1 MINKIHPELL
11 SDVKVLGNNMV
22 DCFLHAKNFKSTQN
36 MLNSSN
42 IEYVAYPFM
51 NCFFAHIPAHKIVEF
66 SNFQCVSYI
75 TKSAKVFTQI
85 DRAKKFMNIDNFAN
99 ISSTPPTIAFIDTGI
114 APHLDFL
121 LPTPRIIHF
130 KDFINNQPKPYD
142 DNGHGTFISGVCC
155 GNGLCSNFKYSGIS
169 PNANIVMIKAL
180 DSLGETNSQT
190 IIDAMQYIYDIR
202 NTYNIKV
209 VCMSFGADY
218 SGANDP
224 LQKGALA
231 LWNSGLIVVAAAG
244 NSGPDSKSIKSPGT
258 SSRIITVGGLDDGR
272 NDNIIKIAD
281 FSSRGPA
288 ESKFKPDIIAPSVD
302 ITSTSNLF
310 KQGFY
315 TTMSG
320 TSVATPMIAGIC
332 AILSCKHPNY
342 SPDKIK
348 HTLLNMCTPLTHNKN
363 DEGFGYV
370 KFDLTEP

>member
-1 MINKIHPELL
+1 MIDKIHPDLL
-11 SDVKVLGNNMV
+11 SEVSIQSNKFV
-22 DCFLHAKNFKSTQN
+22 DCFLYCTNFDHTKNALTKIQACFTS
-36 MLNSSN
+36 
-42 IEYVAYPFM
+42 YPFM
-51 NCFFAHIPAHKIVEF
+51 GCIFARVPANKIVEL
-66 SNFQCVSYI
+66 SGCESINYI
-75 TKSAKVFTQI
+75 TKSAKVFTMV
-85 DRAKKFMNIDNFAN
+85 DRAKQFINLPNTPIPN
-99 ISSTPPTIAFIDTGI
+99 PPTIAFIDTGI

-121 LPTPRIIHF
+121 LPTPRIVHF
-130 KDFINNQPKPYD
+130 KDFINNRSTPYD

-155 GNGLCSNFKYSGIS
+155 GSGLCSKFKYSGIM
-169 PNANIVMIKAL
+169 PNANIVMVKAL
-180 DSLGETNSQT
+180 DSFGETNSQT

-202 NTYNIKV
+202 NTYNIKI

-218 SGANDP
+218 SGTSDP

-231 LWNSGLIVVAAAG
+231 LWNSGLVVVAAAG
-244 NSGPDSKSIKSPGT
+244 NSGPNSKSIKSPGT

-272 NDNIIKIAD
+272 NDGIVKIAD

-320 TSVATPMIAGIC
+320 TSVAAPMIAGIC
-332 AILSCKHPNY
+332 ALISSKHPNF

-363 DEGFGYV
+363 DEGYGYIQ
-370 KFDLTEP
+370 FN

>member
-1 MINKIHPELL
+1 MISKIHPDLL
-11 SDVKVLGNNMV
+11 SDVSVQFNKFV
-22 DCFLHAKNFKSTQN
+22 DCFLYCKNFEETKTLLRN
-36 MLNSSN
+36 NDIN
-42 IEYVAYPFM
+42 YIEYPFM
-51 NCFFAHIPAHKIVEF
+51 NCFFAHIPAHKILEF
-66 SNFQCVSYI
+66 GKFQCINYI
-75 TKSAKVFTQI
+75 TKSTKVFTLI
-85 DRAKKFMNIDNFAN
+85 DRAKQFMNLNSLPSP
-99 ISSTPPTIAFIDTGI
+99 SSTPTIAFIDTGI

-121 LPTPRIIHF
+121 LPHPRIVHF
-130 KDFINNQPKPYD
+130 KDFINKQTKPYD

-155 GNGLCSNFKYSGIS
+155 GSGLCSNFKYSGIV

-180 DSLGETNSQT
+180 DSLGETNSKT

-202 NTYNIKV
+202 DSYNIKV
-209 VCMSFGADY
+209 ICMSFGADY
-218 SGANDP
+218 SGTNDP

-272 NDNIIKIAD
+272 NDGIVKIAD

-288 ESKFKPDIIAPSVD
+288 ESKFKPDITAPSVD

-315 TTMSG
+315 ATMSG

-332 AILSCKHPNY
+332 ALISSKHPNY

-363 DEGFGYV
+363 DEGYGYIQ
-370 KFDLTEP
+370 FN